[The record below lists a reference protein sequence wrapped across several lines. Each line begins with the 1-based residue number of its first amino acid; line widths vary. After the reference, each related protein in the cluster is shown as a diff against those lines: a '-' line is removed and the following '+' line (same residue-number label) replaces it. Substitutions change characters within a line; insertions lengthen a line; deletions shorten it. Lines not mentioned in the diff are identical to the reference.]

1 MLYAQNGY
9 MNRIVLIG
17 NGFDIAHGLKTKYE
31 DFIIWYWEQCGI
43 RLSECQ
49 SEKYEDELC
58 SFELL
63 GDHRFLGWN
72 WVADTYMKKLLNPNQ
87 FDGYCFIQWARKL
100 RYCVIE
106 YKSELFKRI
115 SQSVESK
122 KWVDIENIYYE
133 ILVREKSFGD
143 RYKILNNQ
151 LDFLRGK
158 LIEYLLEIE
167 KSDFTL
173 IESIKEKIFRPIKRC
188 EVSVRYR
195 YKTEDFFTLS
205 NIMLLNFN
213 YTSTPEIY
221 LDGEATINYIHGK
234 LDNPQSVI
242 FRYGDELD
250 ENYKRLKEQNDSEC
264 MRHVKSIRYLEHDN
278 YRRMLEFIESDSFQV
293 VIMGHSCG
301 NSDRTLLNTIF
312 EHPNCVSIK
321 PYYYQIDNKTDNYSE
336 LTISINRNFNDPKLM
351 RDRVVCKDYCEP
363 LTNAN
368 NKPCTQ
374 PK

>member
-1 MLYAQNGY
+1 M
-9 MNRIVLIG
+9 
-17 NGFDIAHGLKTKYE
+17 
-31 DFIIWYWEQCGI
+31 
-43 RLSECQ
+43 
-49 SEKYEDELC
+49 
-58 SFELL
+58 
-63 GDHRFLGWN
+63 
-72 WVADTYMKKLLNPNQ
+72 
-87 FDGYCFIQWARKL
+87 
-100 RYCVIE
+100 
-106 YKSELFKRI
+106 
-115 SQSVESK
+115 
-122 KWVDIENIYYE
+122 DIENIYYE

-173 IESIKEKIFRPIKRC
+173 IESIKEKIYSPIKRC

-205 NIMLLNFN
+205 NIMMLNFN

-242 FRYGDELD
+242 FGYGDELD

-312 EHPNCVSIK
+312 EHRNCVSIK
-321 PYYYQIDNKTDNYSE
+321 PYYYQKDDKTDNYSE
-336 LTISINRNFNDPKLM
+336 LTININRNFNDPKLM

-363 LTNAN
+363 LTGV
-368 NKPCTQ
+368 KPGVLIMG
-374 PK
+374 